1 MKKNNKGFTLVELI
15 VILVILAIL
24 SAILIPAL
32 SGYITEARA
41 KKYLP
46 NAKSCM
52 DAAQAMFSK
61 QYALNDNNISPNDPV
76 VPGACEA
83 SSATDQNKNLDQDI
97 TNTDFAKEVLRLAGM
112 PDGSPYMFMV
122 AVGSNSTLGAPANSY
137 SVSET
142 DKYTVYYAFY
152 METATSKPW
161 YYYNG
166 AWTTTN
172 PRATGTTNVFDRY
185 NVVQSGELKKMR
197 LQYYLIACSDDV
209 RTKYSG
215 TVSKA
220 NFWNWLKTMK

>member
-1 MKKNNKGFTLVELI
+1 MA
-15 VILVILAIL
+15 ILVPN
-24 SAILIPAL
+24 LI
-32 SGYITEARA
+32 GYIDEARA

-52 DAAQAMFSK
+52 DAAQAMFSQ
-61 QYALNDNNISPNDPV
+61 QYALNDGGVNPNDPV
-76 VPGACEA
+76 VPGAREA
-83 SSATDQNKNLDQDI
+83 SSSTDNNKNLDQDI

-122 AVGSNSTLGAPANSY
+122 AVGSNSTLGASANSY
-137 SVSET
+137 TVSET

-172 PRATGTTNVFDRY
+172 PRATGTTFVFNNF

-197 LQYYLIACSDDV
+197 LQYYLIACSEEV
-209 RTKYSG
+209 RKKYNG
-215 TVSKA
+215 TVSKEQ
-220 NFWNWLKTMK
+220 FWNWLKTMK